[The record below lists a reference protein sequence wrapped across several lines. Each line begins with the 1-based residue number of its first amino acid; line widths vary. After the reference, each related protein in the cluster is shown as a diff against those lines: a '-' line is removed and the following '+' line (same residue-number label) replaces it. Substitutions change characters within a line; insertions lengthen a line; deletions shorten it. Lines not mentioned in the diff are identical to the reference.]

1 MIQAEAHQAVNAR
14 GQAMSE
20 LYAAELAFA
29 LPNLAQPDSLPR
41 KAVSRQNLIPCE
53 VARVLR
59 AGCSDCMPAQDMET
73 FVPFGEPLRLVR
85 RGDLPVQIY
94 HGSIGWSSHP
104 LALDCGCVM
113 TVCRSTAVEGGCLV
127 PKPARFNSVSR
138 MFGTIGWSVR
148 IRG

>member
-1 MIQAEAHQAVNAR
+1 
-14 GQAMSE
+14 MSE

-29 LPNLAQPDSLPR
+29 LLPILP
-41 KAVSRQNLIPCE
+41 SRIRYPGRQCQGQNLIPCE

-94 HGSIGWSSHP
+94 HGSIGWVFAP
-104 LALDCGCVM
+104 PC
-113 TVCRSTAVEGGCLV
+113 
-127 PKPARFNSVSR
+127 P
-138 MFGTIGWSVR
+138 
-148 IRG
+148 